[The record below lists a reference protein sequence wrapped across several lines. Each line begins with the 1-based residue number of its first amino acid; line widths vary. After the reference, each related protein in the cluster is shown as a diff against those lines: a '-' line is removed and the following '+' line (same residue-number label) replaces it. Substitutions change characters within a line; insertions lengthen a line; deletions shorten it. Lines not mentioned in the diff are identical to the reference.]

1 MVILY
6 LVVMVAATTK
16 YSVNSLFRQP
26 RMLFFQATK
35 IAQNSL
41 MAAHPSWINALIQ
54 CSISG
59 ENRPRHVRFSC
70 RRNIED
76 H

>member
-1 MVILY
+1 M
-6 LVVMVAATTK
+6 
-16 YSVNSLFRQP
+16 SLF
-26 RMLFFQATK
+26 QAAK
-35 IAQNSL
+35 IAQNIL

-54 CSISG
+54 CSISD

-70 RRNIED
+70 RRNIEV

>member
-1 MVILY
+1 M
-6 LVVMVAATTK
+6 
-16 YSVNSLFRQP
+16 S
-26 RMLFFQATK
+26 FFQAAK

-54 CSISG
+54 CSISD

-70 RRNIED
+70 RRNIEV